1 MKQVERARS
10 KSGSRENPID
20 YPQEK
25 NPAER
30 VKNAASVV
38 KKQEP
43 AEKTQTNKVGKI
55 QIEEPEL
62 AKEDGFIE
70 DSTPQVAS
78 IKPQTV
84 KPKENNAQT
93 INKQPSVNKQP
104 NQGKPSG

>member
-38 KKQEP
+38 KK
-43 AEKTQTNKVGKI
+43 
-55 QIEEPEL
+55 
-62 AKEDGFIE
+62 
-70 DSTPQVAS
+70 
-78 IKPQTV
+78 
-84 KPKENNAQT
+84 
-93 INKQPSVNKQP
+93 
-104 NQGKPSG
+104 